1 MRRVDSRQAKRYMKR
16 MGVKVEELPNIQQVT
31 IKTDSKEIII
41 KNPEVTSMEVRG
53 QKLFQI
59 IGGSVIERTLET
71 EEKISDEDVQLVA
84 NQTGETLDEA
94 RKALEETKGDLARAI
109 LLLQSKT

>member
-31 IKTDSKEIII
+31 IKTNSKEIII

-84 NQTGETLDEA
+84 NQTGETLDKA

>member
-1 MRRVDSRQAKRYMKR
+1 MRRVNSRQAKRYMKR
-16 MGVKVEELPNIQQVT
+16 MGVKVEEIPKIQQVT

-53 QKLFQI
+53 QKMFQI
-59 IGGSVIERTLET
+59 IGGNVIEKILEA
-71 EEKISDEDVQLVA
+71 EEKISDEDIQLVA
-84 NQTGETLDEA
+84 NQTGKPLDEA
-94 RKALEETKGDLARAI
+94 RRALEETKGDLARAI